1 MSAPVPANP
10 PRVVAV
16 ASAGGHWVQ
25 LLRMR
30 PAFAGADVTWVTTR
44 ASLARQVEGK
54 LHVVADA
61 SRSTPF
67 RLVWMVCQLFWLM
80 LRLRPHVVITTGA
93 APGAVALVFGRLFF
107 ARTIWIDSIA
117 NGEVMSRSGRLV
129 RPFAKVW
136 LTQWPNLSKPE
147 GPDCW
152 GSVV

>member
-1 MSAPVPANP
+1 MPPPAPAKP

-30 PAFAGADVTWVTTR
+30 PAFAEADVTWVTTR
-44 ASLARQVEGK
+44 ASLARQVDGT

-67 RLVWMVCQLFWLM
+67 RLIKMVCQLFWLM
-80 LRLRPHVVITTGA
+80 LRLRPHVVVTTGA
-93 APGAVALVFGRLFF
+93 APGAVALVFGRLVG
-107 ARTIWIDSIA
+107 ARTVWIDSIA

-129 RPFAKVW
+129 KPFAKVW
-136 LTQWPNLSKPE
+136 LTQWEQLSKPG